1 MNNTKIKKIVVKVGS
16 STLTH
21 KNGKLNLRL
30 IEKLVRTL
38 ADLQNKGISVVLVS
52 SGAVAV
58 GVSKLGLKSSP
69 CDTPGKQAAAAVGQ
83 CELMYLYDK
92 LFSEYNHIVA
102 QILLTKDVTEEK
114 DRKQNVINTF
124 NNLLSLNVIP
134 IINENDTVSTE
145 ELVFGDNDTLSAI
158 VATLIDADALVL
170 LSDIDG
176 LYDKNPKTNS
186 DAKLISVVNE
196 ITPQIISLA
205 EDTDSDV
212 GTGGM
217 ITKIH
222 AAQIAIQ
229 NGIDMYILSG
239 NDPAI
244 LYDIIEDKKAG
255 TVFLSKGGR

>member
-1 MNNTKIKKIVVKVGS
+1 MIISTQIKKIVVKVGS

-21 KNGKLNLRL
+21 ENGKLNLRL

-38 ADLQNKGISVVLVS
+38 SDLQNKGISVVLVS

-58 GVSKLGLKSSP
+58 GVSKLGLKSRP

-102 QILLTKDVTEEK
+102 QVLLTKDVTEDK

-170 LSDIDG
+170 LSDIEG
-176 LYDKNPKTNS
+176 LYDKNPKTHS
-186 DAKLISVVNE
+186 DAKLISVVKE
-196 ITPQIISLA
+196 ITPQIVSLA
-205 EDTDSDV
+205 EDTDSNV

-222 AAQIAIQ
+222 AAEIATQ

-239 NDPAI
+239 SDPTI
-244 LYDIIEDKKAG
+244 LYDIFDSKQVG
-255 TVFLSKGGR
+255 TVFISKGE